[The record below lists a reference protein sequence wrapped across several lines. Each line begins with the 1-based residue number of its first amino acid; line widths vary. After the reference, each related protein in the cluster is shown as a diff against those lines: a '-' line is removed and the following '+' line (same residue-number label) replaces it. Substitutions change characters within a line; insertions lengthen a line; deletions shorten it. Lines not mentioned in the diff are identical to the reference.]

1 MADQR
6 PLRGVRV
13 LDLSTVVAGPFST
26 MILSDLGAEVIK
38 VERIDGGDDSRGMGP
53 HLAGWG
59 AMFVPLN
66 RGKRSIAINVT
77 KPAGRDAV
85 LKLASGCDVYVENF
99 RGGKAVQLGL
109 DETAVRAHSPN
120 IIYASMSAFG
130 TTGPDVLK
138 PGYDGLIQGR
148 TGIMS
153 ITGADSSAI
162 ARAGVSLIDM
172 SAGMWLAMGVLSA
185 LYERKHSG
193 RGQRVD
199 ASLLQSGIMLM
210 AYHLLYRQ
218 FAGENPVPQGSGHS
232 SFAPYGA
239 FHTADGKIMIGV
251 SNDRVYKRF
260 CTAMERP
267 DWATDARFVTNVLR
281 AKNRAALDSQIQ
293 TRFLTAGVA
302 HWTAVFD
309 THDVPVSPIQT
320 AEQVLADPQVVA
332 LGQLQQVD
340 LPGDDHASAMIPRLP
355 FSLSVNAPAIAGP
368 PPRLGEHGRD
378 ILRDAGYTETQI
390 EELLS
395 ADELAAAAP
404 QDK

>member
-1 MADQR
+1 MSDQR
-6 PLRGVRV
+6 PLRGIRV

-53 HLAGWG
+53 HHAGWG

-77 KPAGRDAV
+77 NPAGRDAV
-85 LKLASGCDVYVENF
+85 LKLASTCDVYVENF
-99 RGGKAVQLGL
+99 RGGKAAQLGL
-109 DETAVRAHSPN
+109 DEAAVRAHAPN

-153 ITGADSSAI
+153 ITGADSDAI
-162 ARAGVSLIDM
+162 ARAGVSVIDM

-185 LYERKHSG
+185 LYERKESG

-239 FHTADGKIMIGV
+239 FHTADGRIMIGV
-251 SNDRVYKRF
+251 SNDRVFKRF

-267 DWATDARFVTNVLR
+267 EWAVDPRFVTNVLR
-281 AKNRAALDSQIQ
+281 AQNRPALDSEIQ
-293 TRFLTAGVA
+293 ARFLTAGLG
-302 HWTAVFD
+302 HWTEVLD
-309 THDVPVSPIQT
+309 KHDVPVSPIQT
-320 AEQVLADPQVVA
+320 AEQVLTDPQVVA
-332 LGQLQQVD
+332 VGQLQLVD
-340 LPGDDHASAMIPRLP
+340 LPGEDHASAMIPRLP
-355 FSLSVNAPAIAGP
+355 FSLSVNPPAIAGP

-378 ILRDAGYTETQI
+378 ILRDAGYTDTQI
-390 EELLS
+390 GELLS
-395 ADELAAAAP
+395 ANQFAAASP
-404 QDK
+404 YEK

>member
-1 MADQR
+1 
-6 PLRGVRV
+6 
-13 LDLSTVVAGPFST
+13 
-26 MILSDLGAEVIK
+26 
-38 VERIDGGDDSRGMGP
+38 
-53 HLAGWG
+53 
-59 AMFVPLN
+59 
-66 RGKRSIAINVT
+66 
-77 KPAGRDAV
+77 
-85 LKLASGCDVYVENF
+85 
-99 RGGKAVQLGL
+99 
-109 DETAVRAHSPN
+109 
-120 IIYASMSAFG
+120 
-130 TTGPDVLK
+130 
-138 PGYDGLIQGR
+138 
-148 TGIMS
+148 
-153 ITGADSSAI
+153 
-162 ARAGVSLIDM
+162 
-172 SAGMWLAMGVLSA
+172 
-185 LYERKHSG
+185 
-193 RGQRVD
+193 
-199 ASLLQSGIMLM
+199 
-210 AYHLLYRQ
+210 
-218 FAGENPVPQGSGHS
+218 
-232 SFAPYGA
+232 
-239 FHTADGKIMIGV
+239 MIGV